1 MLFNSVIQ
9 LSFNSGWICLLF
21 RTLNILY
28 NSGFVQLGSAT
39 GQKQKLQGNIWEQ
52 NVTAGAT

>member
-28 NSGFVQLGSAT
+28 N
-39 GQKQKLQGNIWEQ
+39 
-52 NVTAGAT
+52 